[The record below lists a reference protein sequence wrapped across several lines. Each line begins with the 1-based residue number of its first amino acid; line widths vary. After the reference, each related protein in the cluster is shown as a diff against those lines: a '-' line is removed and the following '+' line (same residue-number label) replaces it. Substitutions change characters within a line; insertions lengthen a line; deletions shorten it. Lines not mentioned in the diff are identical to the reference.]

1 MFARLL
7 DALDRFCV
15 ILFFRLAPSLWRHRM
30 AGWLLATLTLGLAIL
45 LSFGQLQAV
54 FGFKTLLV
62 IWGGYLGYWIART
75 VLRDYRP
82 DYFLTTPWSPR
93 TGAAGTPQA
102 VGMDNAIAFA
112 AAVLARAI
120 IVAAVV
126 LALAL
131 GA

>member
-1 MFARLL
+1 MFVRIFA
-7 DALDRFCV
+7 ALRR
-15 ILFFRLAPSLWRHRM
+15 IAHHRM
-30 AGWLLATLTLGLAIL
+30 AGWLFAALVLSLTIL
-45 LSFGQLQAV
+45 LSFAQLQAV
-54 FGFKTLLV
+54 FGFKSLLV
-62 IWGGYLGYWIART
+62 TWGAYLGYWIARG

-82 DYFLTTPWSPR
+82 DYFLTTPWSPGC
-93 TGAAGTPQA
+93 GAVGTPQA
-102 VGMDNAIAFA
+102 VGADSAIAFA

>member
-1 MFARLL
+1 MGARSFVGLEMSLLSRLL
-7 DALDRFCV
+7 AHSRIF
-15 ILFFRLAPSLWRHRM
+15 LFHRM
-30 AGWLLATLTLGLAIL
+30 AGWLFGGAVLALSLL

-54 FGFKTLLV
+54 FGFKSLLV
-62 IWGGYLGYWIART
+62 IWGVYLGYWAARG

-82 DYFLTTPWSPR
+82 DYFLTTPWSLGC
-93 TGAAGTPQA
+93 GAVGTPQA
-102 VGMDNAIAFA
+102 VGIDNAIAFA

-126 LALAL
+126 IALAL